1 MRISDWSSDVCSS
14 DLQRTVTDRGLDV
27 AVVAGGERLLEIDKH
42 HDPELG
48 GDAGERDEPD
58 RARDRLVI
66 AEQIEQPQAAEIG
79 RASCR
84 AGVGQY
90 VDISV
95 VAVSVQKKIDKKTT
109 QSQQPK

>member
-66 AEQIEQPQAAEIG
+66 AEQIEQPQAAGEREGQACQIG

-84 AGVGQY
+84 ERVCQY
-90 VDISV
+90 V
-95 VAVSVQKKIDKKTT
+95 
-109 QSQQPK
+109 